1 MHLSA
6 LSRSGSRSGLDCTTA
21 PLHPPL
27 VLPPWSRAP
36 TLSPAY
42 TQDSLHVLDVSPGGL
57 LHHSLLWPGLE
68 PLRTIQES
76 DLGLRVCDLT
86 YLPAWRQLYVTM

>member
-6 LSRSGSRSGLDCTTA
+6 LSRSGSRSGLDCA
-21 PLHPPL
+21 IAPL
-27 VLPPWSRAP
+27 VLPPLSRAP
-36 TLSPAY
+36 TLSSAY

-57 LHHSLLWPGLE
+57 LHHLLLWPGLE

-86 YLPAWRQLYVTM
+86 YLPAWQQLYITT